1 MKILRMLSILAAA
14 LALSMGSPAARAD
27 TLKLRDGRTLEGTVT
42 REVDGYIW
50 FTYKVGDL
58 VQERM
63 FAPSDILQLARGTP
77 EAAPSNEAPA
87 RDAAAATDPAVK
99 PEARGVVP
107 IRRIAILTG
116 EGMVGMQMASKP
128 LEDAIPLLEQE
139 GVTDV
144 VYKVNSGGG
153 YLLEIQKI
161 SDVLEFQ
168 YKPKFRTVA
177 WIESAISAAA
187 MSSYCLEEI
196 YFMPN
201 GNFGGCTGW
210 SGSLDAVKGRGLEE
224 VLHMMAKISAR
235 ANRNPAVMRAM
246 QISGSPDV
254 MQQLG
259 ISPPSGEL
267 SANIDPRTG
276 EVTWF
281 QDQSGQHVL
290 NPKHGVL
297 ILTFDAL
304 EAEKFKFSRGTA
316 RTHDELARQMGYT
329 EYVFVGKPVRGV
341 AWPVSKAEEA
351 QIEWRRGISEAQ
363 ARFGEIVTSYQ
374 AAVQQAQSSQD
385 KTIRGS
391 FINRARNHLNS
402 LRNIA
407 KRFPI
412 FVMFYNLNPDF
423 FEEQEEMLRRL
434 AR

>member
-1 MKILRMLSILAAA
+1 MKILRTFTILAAA
-14 LALSMGSPAARAD
+14 LALSLSALAARAD

-50 FTYKVGDL
+50 FSYKVGDL

-63 FAPSDILQLARGTP
+63 FAPSEIVQLSRGTADASP
-77 EAAPSNEAPA
+77 IEEAPVGG
-87 RDAAAATDPAVK
+87 AAATADPAAK
-99 PEARGVVP
+99 PETTDFGRV
-107 IRRIAILTG
+107 RRLAILTG
-116 EGMVGMQMASKP
+116 EGMVGMQMAAKP
-128 LEDAIPLLEQE
+128 LEDAIPLLQQE

-161 SDVLEFQ
+161 SDVLHFK
-168 YKPKFRTVA
+168 YKPLFRTVA

-224 VLHMMAKISAR
+224 VLLAMERISAR
-235 ANRNPAVMRAM
+235 ANRNPAIMRAM

-281 QDQSGQHVL
+281 QDQSGKHVL
-290 NPKHGVL
+290 NPKHGVM

-304 EAEKFKFSRGTA
+304 EAEKFKFSRGTV

-391 FINRARNHLNS
+391 FINRARGHLNS